1 MLINGDITDANG
13 HRLSDEL
20 NPALRDLEAA
30 ME

>member
-1 MLINGDITDANG
+1 MLANGDITDADG

-20 NPALRDLEAA
+20 NPALRELNEM